1 MAQTRDSEPLAL
13 RIDHAPPG
21 EVIQRSAPEHRLL
34 AAGIHG
40 DIAANATAPN
50 DAVANGVAQNNSTQ
64 QPGFALNA
72 DGTHTPHTADGQP
85 GTPIKATVTFD
96 GGAATSALAQASVLE
111 VNKQAD
117 LHMLGKGLGHVQLK
131 AAADV
136 LAQRRAVWEFGAF
149 QSSNAELIALLAD
162 CLGLY
167 LHLLKF
173 DTARREFHAIYKAS
187 GLPSTKATELMTK
200 IVRYVFGKEAEK
212 RTFVYAKVL
221 TVAWEEN
228 VTPETLAAFIADR
241 HGIEEVRRNGG
252 KANEKRQKN
261 SESIQ
266 KASAALKIIKPLA
279 DKVVPPKSFKIEGET
294 NFVAAIA
301 RRDAD
306 GTISIVHLS
315 TNETLIESLLLNAAK
330 DVVKSEKS
338 SKTNAYLAGRA

>member
-1 MAQTRDSEPLAL
+1 MTNYSN
-13 RIDHAPPG
+13 
-21 EVIQRSAPEHRLL
+21 
-34 AAGIHG
+34 
-40 DIAANATAPN
+40 DIAANAVAPN
-50 DAVANGVAQNNSTQ
+50 DAVVGEVAQNNSTQ
-64 QPGFALNA
+64 KPGFALNA
-72 DGTHTPHTADGQP
+72 DGTTVWHSAEGQLVMPVSASVTINDSAD
-85 GTPIKATVTFD
+85 
-96 GGAATSALAQASVLE
+96 TSAAAETSVHE
-111 VNKQAD
+111 VSKQAD
-117 LHMLGKGLGHVQLK
+117 LHVLGAALDHVQLK
-131 AAADV
+131 AVADV

-149 QSSNAELIALLAD
+149 KSSNAELIALLAD

-173 DTARREFHAIYKAS
+173 DVVRKEFLGIYKAS
-187 GLPSTKATELMTK
+187 GLPSTKGTELMTK
-200 IVRYVFGKEAEK
+200 IVRYVFGKDWEK

-252 KANEKRQKN
+252 NGEEKRKMCE
-261 SESIQ
+261 ESIQ
-266 KASAALKIIKPLA
+266 KASTALKIIKPLA
-279 DKVVPPKSFKIEGET
+279 DKVVPPKSFKIEGTT

-306 GTISIVHLS
+306 GTISIVHFS

-338 SKTNAYLAGRA
+338 SEIDAYLAGRA

>member
-1 MAQTRDSEPLAL
+1 MTNYAN
-13 RIDHAPPG
+13 
-21 EVIQRSAPEHRLL
+21 
-34 AAGIHG
+34 
-40 DIAANATAPN
+40 DIAANAATPN
-50 DAVANGVAQNNSTQ
+50 AAVDSEVTQNNVTLKS
-64 QPGFALNA
+64 GFGLNA
-72 DGTHTPHTADGQP
+72 DGSAVWHTADAQP
-85 GTPIKATVTFD
+85 GTPVPASVTINS
-96 GGAATSALAQASVLE
+96 GAATSALAQASVLE
-111 VNKQAD
+111 VSKQAD
-117 LHMLGKGLGHVQLK
+117 LHVLSAALDHVQLK
-131 AAADV
+131 AVADV
-136 LAQRRAVWEFGAF
+136 LAQRRAVWEMGAF
-149 QSSNAELIALLAD
+149 KSSNAELIALLAD

-173 DTARREFHAIYKAS
+173 DVVRKEFLGIYKAS
-187 GLPSTKATELMTK
+187 GLPSTKGTELMTK

-228 VTPETLAAFIADR
+228 VTPENLAAFVAGR
-241 HGIEEVRRNGG
+241 GGIEEVRRNGG
-252 KANEKRQKN
+252 NADEKRKMRE
-261 SESIQ
+261 ESIK

-306 GTISIVHLS
+306 GTISIVHFS

-338 SKTNAYLAGRA
+338 SEIDAYLAGRA

>member
-1 MAQTRDSEPLAL
+1 MTNYSNDT
-13 RIDHAPPG
+13 
-21 EVIQRSAPEHRLL
+21 
-34 AAGIHG
+34 AG
-40 DIAANATAPN
+40 NAVAPN
-50 DAVANGVAQNNSTQ
+50 DAVANEAAKNNSSQ
-64 QPGFALNA
+64 KSGFALNA
-72 DGTHTPHTADGQP
+72 DGTTAWHSTDGQHVMP
-85 GTPIKATVTFD
+85 VSASVTIND
-96 GGAATSALAQASVLE
+96 GADTSAAAQASVHE
-111 VNKQAD
+111 VSKQAD
-117 LHMLGKGLGHVQLK
+117 LHVLGAGLDHVQLK
-131 AAADV
+131 AVADL

-252 KANEKRQKN
+252 NAEEKRQKN